1 MAIVYDKERKTYF
14 ITYKIKMPDGTY
26 KSRKLR
32 NKDWTKKRLLQQ
44 EEEELIRKDKE
55 KFLNNIKAKQTCFS
69 NIVDSYFEKMEIT
82 KSENTIYSHLL
93 TYKNYIKPHID
104 ENANIQYIYTPLNLS
119 VLANKIREE
128 CKIKKV
134 SLDRYNR
141 AITIL
146 KGIGDYAYSLD
157 LIDAN
162 LNLKAKTILQR
173 DKTRVVK
180 EEKLE
185 FWTKEQFD
193 TFIKTFDEV
202 DQKRKLLFE
211 VDFWGGFRIGELLA
225 LTWGDFDP
233 IGSTLFVNKSLNANG
248 RISVTK
254 NVASIG
260 KVDMPHFITEKLIEF
275 KKAYNNPE
283 NDKYIFFYKPV
294 SRTLTRKIMAKHIKM
309 AGVPYI
315 KFHGLRHSTA
325 SLMINAGAI
334 PLAVSK
340 HLRHAST
347 QQTLDIYS
355 HLYPSENNNIM
366 DKIFTQMLPKD
377 IPNK

>member
-55 KFLNNIKAKQTCFS
+55 EFLKEQNAIKMCFS
-69 NIVDSYFEKMEIT
+69 NVVDSYFSKMELT
-82 KSENTIYSHLL
+82 KVESTIYSDELI
-93 TYKNYIKPHID
+93 YKNYIKPHID
-104 ENANIQYIYTPLNLS
+104 ENANVQDIFNPMSLS
-119 VLANKIREE
+119 TLTNDIREE
-128 CKIKKV
+128 CKTKKV
-134 SLDRYNR
+134 SSNRYNKT
-141 AITIL
+141 ITFL
-146 KGIGDYAYSLD
+146 KGLGDYAYSLD

-162 LNLKAKTILQR
+162 SYLKAKMILQR
-173 DKTRVVK
+173 DNTRVVK
-180 EEKLE
+180 KEKLE

-193 TFIKTFDEV
+193 TFIETFNEV

-211 VDFWGGFRIGELLA
+211 VVFWGGFRIGELLG

-233 IGSTLFVNKSLNANG
+233 VESTLFVNKTLDTKSHV
-248 RISVTK
+248 STTK

-260 KVDMPHFITEKLIEF
+260 KVDMPHFITEKLIDF
-275 KKAYNNPE
+275 KKEYNNPSD
-283 NDKYIFFYKPV
+283 DKYIFFYNPT
-294 SRTLTRKIMAKHIKM
+294 SRTSIRRMMSKHIKM

-347 QQTLDIYS
+347 QQTLDTYS

-366 DKIFTQMLPKD
+366 DKIFTQMVPKS
-377 IPNK
+377 IPKN

>member
-32 NKDWTKKRLLQQ
+32 NKEWTKKRLLQQ

-55 KFLNNIKAKQTCFS
+55 KFLNNLKTKQMCFS
-69 NIVDSYFEKMEIT
+69 NVFDSYLEKLELT
-82 KSENTIYSHLL
+82 KAENTIYNNKLV
-93 TYKNYIKPHID
+93 YKNYIQPHID
-104 ENANIQYIYTPLNLS
+104 ENANVQDIYNPMSLS
-119 VLANKIREE
+119 VLTNKIREE

-134 SLDRYNR
+134 SSNRYNR

-146 KGIGDYAYSLD
+146 KGLGEYAYSLD

-162 LNLKAKTILQR
+162 SYLKAKMILQR
-173 DKTRVVK
+173 DNTRVVK
-180 EEKLE
+180 TEKLE

-193 TFIKTFDEV
+193 TFVETFNEV

-211 VDFWGGFRIGELLA
+211 VVFWGGFRIGELLA

-233 IGSTLFVNKSLNANG
+233 IGSTLSVNKSLNPRG
-248 RISVTK
+248 YISITK
-254 NVASIG
+254 NAASMG
-260 KVDMPHFITEKLIEF
+260 RVDMPHFITEKLIEF

-283 NDKYIFFYKPV
+283 DDKYIFFYKPV
-294 SRTLTRKIMAKHIKM
+294 SRTLTRKMMAKHIKM

-347 QQTLDIYS
+347 QQTLDTYS
-355 HLYPSENNNIM
+355 HLYPSENNNLM